1 MTPKYHERI
10 ALYPGTFDPFTI
22 GHMSIIDRGLE
33 LFDRIIVAVG
43 INDSKRC
50 YRPTPERV
58 EHIKSV
64 LRDKPRVEVTS
75 YDGLTVDV
83 AREHG
88 AHFILRGV
96 RTVADYE
103 YERNLAYANR
113 RISGIETVLLYTLP
127 ELQYVSSTMVR
138 DLDRCGYDIRP
149 FVPKAPAIEQSD
161 RETHYNK

>member
-22 GHMSIIDRGLE
+22 GHLSIINRGLE

-50 YRPTPERV
+50 YRPTSERV
-58 EHIKSV
+58 EHIKGV
-64 LRDKPRVEVTS
+64 MADEPRVEVTS

-83 AREHG
+83 AARHG
-88 AHFILRGV
+88 AQFILRGV

-138 DLDRCGYDIRP
+138 DLDRCGYDISQ
-149 FVPKAPAIEQSD
+149 FVPKAPDCEHSD
-161 RETHYNK
+161 TDIH